1 MSAQVP
7 LSRNLR
13 GLTGETTISPFDIE
27 SAVAAAS
34 IIHAW
39 DYHALGESATF
50 NHALRAPIQLH
61 NSPASNQ
68 GRLHVVATG
77 VHNIGLISFG
87 PLWVTKLW
95 HLLED
100 VVVTVAHEAC
110 RGGKIDWSQ
119 VWRGHV
125 GC

>member
-13 GLTGETTISPFDIE
+13 GLTGESTVSTFDVKFAVSTT
-27 SAVAAAS
+27 A

-68 GRLHVVATG
+68 GRLHVVATA
-77 VHNIGLISFG
+77 VKNIGLISFG

-95 HLLED
+95 HLLEG
-100 VVVTVAHEAC
+100 VVVTVAHEAR

-119 VWRGHV
+119 VWRGHF